1 MINSNM
7 REAPTE
13 EENDQQEKN
22 QKNQKQEKKQV
33 DHKNQNKIHIPRT
46 TKGKGEREKKKKK
59 RRRKKRMARNRE
71 EKKSKKEE
79 RKTDLRKWQRRIKN
93 QSLGDTTKNYTK
105 KLIFNLLNI

>member
-1 MINSNM
+1 MINYNM
-7 REAPTE
+7 REAPIE

-59 RRRKKRMARNRE
+59 RRRKKRMARKRE
-71 EKKSKKEE
+71 EKKNPKNTHVS
-79 RKTDLRKWQRRIKN
+79 RKQFP
-93 QSLGDTTKNYTK
+93 
-105 KLIFNLLNI
+105 KLPKCTMFICF

>member
-1 MINSNM
+1 MINYNM
-7 REAPTE
+7 REAPIE

-71 EKKSKKEE
+71 EKKSKKTNWKYEE
-79 RKTDLRKWQRRIKN
+79 VRLVILGAQHDAQAQRA
-93 QSLGDTTKNYTK
+93 
-105 KLIFNLLNI
+105 KLA